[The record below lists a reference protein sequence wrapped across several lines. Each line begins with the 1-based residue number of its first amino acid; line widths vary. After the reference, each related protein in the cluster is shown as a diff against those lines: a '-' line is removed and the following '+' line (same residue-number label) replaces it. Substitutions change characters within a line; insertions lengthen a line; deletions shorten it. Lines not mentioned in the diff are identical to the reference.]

1 MQAKLPLYA
10 GILIVHRGSWSCPAT
25 LHAVVVWLSCCCITI
40 WLYCCRNTLLQL
52 SELLSEVSLSK
63 QPGLQA
69 AAEALVGHL
78 HKALA
83 GIPARVLAGDA
94 EQGLAALISSWGL
107 EPQVR

>member
-1 MQAKLPLYA
+1 LCTGVA
-10 GILIVHRGSWSCPAT
+10 GVAHNA
-25 LHAVVVWLSCCCITI
+25 
-40 WLYCCRNTLLQL
+40 CCRCLAEQLPHHYLVVLLLQHTAATLLQL

-69 AAEALVGHL
+69 AAEALVAQL

-107 EPQVR
+107 EPQV